1 MPEKVWWVM
10 AVFGSISLNLIM
22 MIYFQLNKLAMGE
35 MDAMSDNI
43 STGLLSF
50 IMLLMIAA
58 HIVGSHIF
66 FYIYL
71 EKIEDYLCDIEMFS
85 LNRAVCGDSIFGR
98 RMRETFVMLVVV
110 APEIFWRQE
119 RIPRQK
125 LLKLPRR
132 LLWGVRIIYGSMIL
146 IGVSSGLLYYLRAPH

>member
-1 MPEKVWWVM
+1 M
-10 AVFGSISLNLIM
+10 
-22 MIYFQLNKLAMGE
+22 
-35 MDAMSDNI
+35 DNI
-43 STGLLSF
+43 PTGLLSL
-50 IMLLMIAA
+50 IILLLTAT

-71 EKIEDYLCDIEMFS
+71 EKIEDHLCDIEMLSF
-85 LNRAVCGDSIFGR
+85 NRAVCGDSLFGR
-98 RMRETFVMLVVV
+98 RMRETFVMLVAV

-125 LLKLPRR
+125 LLKLPPR

-146 IGVSSGLLYYLRAPH
+146 IGVSSGPLYYFRAPH

>member
-1 MPEKVWWVM
+1 M
-10 AVFGSISLNLIM
+10 ADIP
-22 MIYFQLNKLAMGE
+22 
-35 MDAMSDNI
+35 
-43 STGLLSF
+43 TGLLALILTVITTLHLASYY
-50 IMLLMIAA
+50 
-58 HIVGSHIF
+58 IF
-66 FYIYL
+66 FYINL
-71 EKIEDYLCDIEMFS
+71 EKIENHLCNIKMFS
-85 LNRAVCGDSIFGR
+85 LNREFYGNCFFGR
-98 RMRETFVMLVVV
+98 RMRETFVMLVAV

>member
-1 MPEKVWWVM
+1 MTSRLDYSHSSYYCSPPPT
-10 AVFGSISLNLIM
+10 LC
-22 MIYFQLNKLAMGE
+22 
-35 MDAMSDNI
+35 
-43 STGLLSF
+43 
-50 IMLLMIAA
+50 
-58 HIVGSHIF
+58 GSHIF

-85 LNRAVCGDSIFGR
+85 LNRAVCGDSLFGR
-98 RMRETFVMLVVV
+98 RMRETFVMLVAV

-125 LLKLPRR
+125 LLKLPPR

-146 IGVSSGLLYYLRAPH
+146 IGVSSGLLYYFRAPH